1 MVMNARAGALAGM
14 ILVGLGMTPAGLVFA
29 QEIHFKTRTFQAG
42 PTSAT
47 SADTHQLVQFD
58 HTPGVED
65 LDQLLAQGAQVVGV
79 LPDNAVV
86 VSSPGAVVPVVAGIR
101 TVIRLDPADKLSPD
115 LGVVDP
121 LTVVVEFHPD
131 VSVDAQNAAAQSEG
145 IALQRPPVMLA
156 HHAIAIAARAD
167 LMVLAAHDEV
177 AYIFPADPGLLTDSA
192 YSPCAGMLTLS
203 GPIAQ
208 YANLVHGWDLDSGGA
223 AHLGYVFGTLTTK
236 VAATLVQSEIVR
248 ALNTWS
254 QYTNVAFVPG
264 TDPGAAR
271 TIAIK
276 FASGA
281 HGDAYPFDG
290 PGGILAHTFYP
301 VPVNPESIAGD
312 MHLDADENW
321 HVGGDLDIYSVALH
335 EAGHAIGLGHSDQ
348 PGDVMY
354 PYYHRGMTLSANDI
368 GAAQALYGAPQGKTT
383 TPPATVTQGPAAL
396 HISLNAAPAS
406 TQNTLL
412 ALTGTIS
419 GGTAPFTVQWQTD
432 HGYSGQAA
440 LAGNLNW
447 TASGISL
454 VNGTNTISVTVFD
467 SNHLAATQSA
477 VIGLVLASSASTTNH
492 NSTPVTVSFTSP
504 ASSMVDIN
512 AATLSIAGIAAG
524 GAGIAQ
530 VTWQTSDGCAGTAT
544 GTSHWMATVPVLT
557 GTNTVIVRAYDVNG
571 VNAWA
576 AVVVVRN

>member
-1 MVMNARAGALAGM
+1 MNARTLAGIM
-14 ILVGLGMTPAGLVFA
+14 LVGLGLAPAGLVTA
-29 QEIHFKTRTFQAG
+29 QEIHLKTRTIQAG

-47 SADTHQLVQFD
+47 AGDTHQLVQFD

-65 LDQLLAQGAQVVGV
+65 LDQLLAQGAQVVSV

-86 VSSPGAVVPVVAGIR
+86 VSSPGAVVAVTAGIR
-101 TVIRLDPADKLSPD
+101 TVMRLESADKLSPG
-115 LGVVDP
+115 LGTVDP

-131 VSVDAQNAAAQSEG
+131 VSVDAQNAVAQSEG
-145 IALQRPPVMLA
+145 VTLQRSAVLLA
-156 HHAIAIAARAD
+156 NHAIATATRAD
-167 LMVLAAHDEV
+167 LTAMAAHDEV
-177 AYIFPADPGLLTDSA
+177 AYIFPADPELLTNADYSA
-192 YSPCAGMLTLS
+192 CAGMLTMS

-208 YANLVHGWDLDSGGA
+208 YANLVHGWDLDSGGI

-248 ALNTWS
+248 ALNAWS
-254 QYTNVAFVPG
+254 QITNVVFVQG
-264 TDPGAAR
+264 TNASAPR
-271 TIAIK
+271 TVAIK

-321 HVGGDLDIYSVALH
+321 HVGGDLDIYTVALH
-335 EAGHAIGLGHSDQ
+335 EAGHAIGLGHSDN

-354 PYYHRGMTLSANDI
+354 PYYRRGATLSAKDI
-368 GAAQALYGAPQGKTT
+368 GAAQALYGLPQASAT
-383 TPPATVTQGPAAL
+383 TPPAAISQGPSPL
-396 HISLNAAPAS
+396 HITLNAAPAS

-412 ALTGTIS
+412 ALTGAIS
-419 GGTAPFTVQWQTD
+419 GGTAPFSVQWQSD

-467 SNHLAATQSA
+467 SNHLAATQSV
-477 VIGLVLASSASTTNH
+477 VISLVPASAAPTSGTGGS
-492 NSTPVTVSFTSP
+492 STPVTVSITSP
-504 ASSMVDIN
+504 AGSMVDIN
-512 AATLSIAGIAAG
+512 AATLNIAGTAGG
-524 GAGIAQ
+524 GAGIAK

-544 GTSHWMATVPVLT
+544 GTTHWLATVPILT

-571 VNAWA
+571 ATAWSA
-576 AVVVVRN
+576 LVVVRN